1 MQSSEHAEMWEKK
14 SICEVI
20 IQLLCHKMTYLFIWD
35 EMRWDETKQ
44 TAALVL
50 AKVKQT
56 ERLEG
61 IKAGEG
67 FNVTEWTELTYH

>member
-1 MQSSEHAEMWEKK
+1 
-14 SICEVI
+14 
-20 IQLLCHKMTYLFIWD
+20 MTYLFIWD

-56 ERLEG
+56 ERLDG

>member
-1 MQSSEHAEMWEKK
+1 MLRCEKK

-20 IQLLCHKMTYLFIWD
+20 IQLLFIYYLFIWD

-44 TAALVL
+44 TVALVL

-56 ERLEG
+56 ERLDG